1 MFNKKE
7 IVVEYAEGKSLRYET
22 GRIAKQAR
30 GSVMAYEGDSALL
43 ATMCYGADVEADF
56 FPLTVEYR
64 EKMYAAGRIP
74 GGYFRREGK
83 PTEEEVLTCR
93 LIDRPIRPMF
103 PEDFTREVQLINQ
116 VLSADR
122 KFSCGVHGIGASSLA
137 IGLSDLV
144 FEEQVAG
151 VRVAK
156 VGDKYIVNPT
166 YAEIEES
173 SLEMVVAGTAKSV
186 TMVEG
191 GAWEC
196 SEEELIEAILVGH
209 ASIQKLCVAQQALVD
224 EMGVEKMTYVP
235 KAKDMDLYNKVSD
248 LCRAKLAKIFR
259 EIPMT
264 KSQHYPEMARLAK
277 ETIAELGE
285 EYADKAKLA
294 KAYFSE
300 IERDEMRL
308 AILDISKRIDGR
320 ALADVRPITIEVGC
334 LPSTHGTALF
344 QRGETQALA
353 VATLGTKN
361 DEQRVETLQ
370 GEVTKTYMLHY
381 NFPPYSVGEV
391 KRFGNQS
398 RREVGHGHLAERS
411 LYPVLPHPDDFPYTL
426 RVVSEIME
434 SNGSSSMASVCSGAL
449 CLMDAGVP
457 LKDPVAGI
465 AMGLIAESESLSADT
480 RVAILS
486 DISGTE
492 DHLGDM
498 DFKVA
503 GTKDGITAFQMD
515 IKIKGITPELMAKA
529 LSQAKEG
536 RMHILSKMN
545 EVLPTARPE
554 VNINAPVMLNTSVP
568 SNKIRDVI
576 GPGGSVIRGIQATT
590 GTTISIDDNGN
601 VQIAA
606 ASRKAGNLAMKMVR
620 EIVAEAEPGKI
631 YKGKVKSIVQF
642 GAFVEILPGKDG
654 LVHISEL
661 SNSKVDRVEDVLA
674 LGEEIEVLCM
684 GVDPKGKIK
693 LSLKALLPVEAPAAE
708 TTEA

>member
-1 MFNKKE
+1 MFNTKE
-7 IVVEYAEGKSLRYET
+7 IVVEYAPGKTVRYET
-22 GRIAKQAR
+22 GRVAKQAQ
-30 GSVMAYEGDSALL
+30 GSVWCHTGEAVVLS
-43 ATMCYGADVEADF
+43 TMCYGADMPTDF

-64 EKMYAAGRIP
+64 EKLYAAGRIP

-83 PTEEEVLTCR
+83 PTEDEILSSR

-103 PEDFTREVQLINQ
+103 PDNFRREVQIITQ
-116 VLSADR
+116 VLSADK
-122 KFSCGVHGIGASSLA
+122 KFHCGAFGIGASSLA
-137 IGLSDLV
+137 IGLSDIP
-144 FEEQVAG
+144 FEAQVAG

-156 VGDKYIVNPT
+156 VEDTYIINPS
-166 YAEIEES
+166 YEEIEQS
-173 SLEMVVAGTAKSV
+173 SLELVVAGTANSV
-186 TMVEG
+186 VMVEG
-191 GAWEC
+191 GAWEVPESDLIAAIMAGHEAIKKLC
-196 SEEELIEAILVGH
+196 AAQQELIDSLGIEKMEIVPPVRDEELYA
-209 ASIQKLCVAQQALVD
+209 
-224 EMGVEKMTYVP
+224 
-235 KAKDMDLYNKVSD
+235 KVSEWA
-248 LCRAKLAKIFR
+248 RPRLAKIFR

-264 KSQHYPEMARLAK
+264 KSQHYPEMSRLS
-277 ETIAELGE
+277 AELVEALGE
-285 EYADKAKLA
+285 DYA
-294 KAYFSE
+294 
-300 IERDEMRL
+300 ERKGEVKGMFKDVEKDEMRL
-308 AILDISKRIDGR
+308 AILDTGKRIDGR
-320 ALADVRPITIEVGC
+320 SAEEVRPITIETGV
-334 LPSTHGTALF
+334 LPSAHGTALF

-381 NFPPYSVGEV
+381 NFPAYSVGEC
-391 KRFGNQS
+391 KRFGMQS

-434 SNGSSSMASVCSGAL
+434 SNGSSSMASVCGGAL

-457 LKDPVAGI
+457 IKDPVAGI
-465 AMGLIAESESLSADT
+465 AMGLIEEGDRL
-480 RVAILS
+480 AILS

-515 IKIKGITPELMAKA
+515 IKIKGITPELMARA
-529 LSQAKEG
+529 LEQAKRG
-536 RMHILSKMN
+536 REVILGEMN
-545 EVLPTARPE
+545 KVLAAPRSE
-554 VNINAPVMLNTSVP
+554 ININAPVMLSTSVP
-568 SNKIRDVI
+568 VGKIRDVI
-576 GPGGSVIRGIQATT
+576 GSGGSVIRGIQATT

-606 ASRKAGNLAMKMVR
+606 PGRKAGNLALKMVKD
-620 EIVAEAEPGKI
+620 IVAEAEVGKV

-661 SNSKVDRVEDVLA
+661 DHKKVEKVEDYLA
-674 LGEEIEVLCM
+674 LGQEVEVLCL

-693 LSLKALLPVEAPAAE
+693 LSIKALTPKPEAPAAEAVEAPAAE
-708 TTEA
+708 